1 MFMLDHAVSSACVNI
16 ELISDLSYIEHIRVE
31 LPPFS
36 SEGVNLS
43 LRVCLLTA

>member
-16 ELISDLSYIEHIRVE
+16 ELISDLSYIEHIHVE

-36 SEGVNLS
+36 EGVNLL